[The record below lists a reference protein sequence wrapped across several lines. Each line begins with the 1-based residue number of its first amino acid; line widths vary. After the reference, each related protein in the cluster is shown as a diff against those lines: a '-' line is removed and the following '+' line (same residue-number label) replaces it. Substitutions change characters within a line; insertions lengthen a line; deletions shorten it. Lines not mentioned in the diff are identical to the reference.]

1 MFSLDGLGSPQVNC
15 RKLCLGEMS
24 HLFRLVPMAN
34 LSPGRTNSFPWRRSS
49 SLPATTE
56 RGRGDAR
63 QLAQVR
69 PFIKPMRLKES
80 HENGVVIFALS
91 GAIDLHYAPTL
102 RSLFQSKLNERCPA
116 LIVDLSAVD
125 FIDSTGLATLIEYHR
140 DTGAHGGVFSLAGI
154 NPNLKAIFDVVQF
167 HKLLAIFPT
176 VSEAKAAIKRR
187 QVPPYM
193 ADEPAS
199 S

>member
-1 MFSLDGLGSPQVNC
+1 MFSRQSGLDLTVDPLKSRASAREN
-15 RKLCLGEMS
+15 
-24 HLFRLVPMAN
+24 LFWPV
-34 LSPGRTNSFPWRRSS
+34 PGRGRGLAASSRRS
-49 SLPATTE
+49 TV
-56 RGRGDAR
+56 RGDAR

-69 PFIKPMRLKES
+69 PFIAPMRLKES

-102 RSLFQSKLNERCPA
+102 RALFQSKLNKRCPA
-116 LIVDLSAVD
+116 LVVDLTAVD

-140 DTGAHGGVFSLAGI
+140 DAAAHGGVFSLAGV

-167 HKLLAIFPT
+167 EKVLAIFPT
-176 VSEAKAAIKRR
+176 VAEAKSAITGG

-193 ADEPAS
+193 ADEPADG
-199 S
+199 